1 MNEHVNLGSALL
13 FLPLL
18 AVLGAVEVN
27 AVPAVHGEVGGG
39 QGPGHR
45 RRRVVAHPKVV
56 AQIIL
61 Q

>member
-1 MNEHVNLGSALL
+1 MKKNLGGTLL
-13 FLPLL
+13 FLPVF
-18 AVLGAVEVN
+18 AVLGAVEVDP
-27 AVPAVHGEVGGG
+27 VPAVHGEVGGG

-45 RRRVVAHPKVV
+45 RRRVVAHPEVV